1 MSSSQLKSQLIELY
15 LITRLHK
22 ESNVHNLL
30 TSHHYYIIQ
39 NQPSSKEEDIN
50 ILKDKLN
57 KLSCEKLLNY
67 ITSSLEVIIDI
78 KVEEKCNKYIQEQEE
93 KNANYNNNE
102 AFLLEQLLTKA
113 EREIREHIKV
123 R

>member
-1 MSSSQLKSQLIELY
+1 M
-15 LITRLHK
+15 
-22 ESNVHNLL
+22 
-30 TSHHYYIIQ
+30 
-39 NQPSSKEEDIN
+39 
-50 ILKDKLN
+50 
-57 KLSCEKLLNY
+57 NY
-67 ITSSLEVIIDI
+67 ITNSLEVIIDI
-78 KVEEKCNKYIQEQEE
+78 KVEEKCKKYIQEQEE

>member
-1 MSSSQLKSQLIELY
+1 MYIFYKSL
-15 LITRLHK
+15 TLHY
-22 ESNVHNLL
+22 N
-30 TSHHYYIIQ
+30 YIIQ

-67 ITSSLEVIIDI
+67 ITSSLEVIVDI

>member
-1 MSSSQLKSQLIELY
+1 MYILY
-15 LITRLHK
+15 KPLTLPLHY
-22 ESNVHNLL
+22 L
-30 TSHHYYIIQ
+30 IQ
-39 NQPSSKEEDIN
+39 NQPSSKDDDIN
-50 ILKDKLN
+50 LVKDKLN

-67 ITSSLEVIIDI
+67 ITASLEVIVDI
-78 KVEEKCNKYIQEQEE
+78 KVEDKCKKYIQEQEE

>member
-1 MSSSQLKSQLIELY
+1 M
-15 LITRLHK
+15 
-22 ESNVHNLL
+22 
-30 TSHHYYIIQ
+30 
-39 NQPSSKEEDIN
+39 
-50 ILKDKLN
+50 
-57 KLSCEKLLNY
+57 
-67 ITSSLEVIIDI
+67 IIDI